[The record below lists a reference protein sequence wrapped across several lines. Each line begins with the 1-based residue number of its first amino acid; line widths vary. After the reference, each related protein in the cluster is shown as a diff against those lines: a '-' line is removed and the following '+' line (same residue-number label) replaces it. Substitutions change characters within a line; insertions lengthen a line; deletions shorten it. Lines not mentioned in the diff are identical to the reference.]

1 MTDNKN
7 ESIVIETDLKGLDE
21 VQKDIDKEINRL
33 WDLSAVLSSIKRVVD
48 YFKKSGELSWL
59 PSLYAYPKI

>member
-1 MTDNKN
+1 VNYKMTDNKN

-48 YFKKSGELSWL
+48 YFKKSGVKS
-59 PSLYAYPKI
+59 

>member
-48 YFKKSGELSWL
+48 YFKKSGVKS
-59 PSLYAYPKI
+59 